1 MNIFSSN
8 HKTRKPLLCTF
19 PLVLGLMTIP
29 FDAALAQSSH
39 SIPSTADTN
48 TNVTF
53 SGEPISL
60 EKAVLI
66 TLENSPLI
74 KQQIWSVEL
83 AKAGYTMAKGQFDL
97 TTSMTASANNN
108 RPGPMQMG
116 GQLVNGLGDD
126 DSQNLQLALSKMFR
140 TGIITTLSAGI
151 RRNDNRYSPMP
162 GPVQSTDNSSSLN
175 LNLTIPL
182 LKGRGRVSAAANET
196 AARLTSEAGELG
208 FHHQVSQLLLSSI
221 NAYWDYRAAVAKL
234 QIQQD
239 SEQRIKGWVKTAED
253 GIVSRYSNNLA
264 LAAKKYEAE
273 TARLNGYLADKQR
286 NTIGATEQVNSAKS
300 ALVIQMGISS
310 EQVANLGEPSEQFST
325 DWNSILAA
333 LKQQPMLEKWT
344 ADALEKRLDLQ
355 AAKLRLEADS
365 AKLAKA
371 RRDMLPTLDLGFN
384 LGRNA
389 VELGDGFEPYVD
401 SLTAEA
407 RGTSAG
413 ATLTLRYPLGNH
425 IAKGSRDLANASYQT
440 NLIRTN
446 DLSRQIS
453 VQVGV
458 DGGMLMRRLQE
469 AVAAD
474 RGVQSYIPALDIQ
487 YKQASRNLLEN
498 PLVMFDLLD
507 LEDKLTEA
515 LNNQMDSILELA
527 KSIAQLRHNTGTLIT
542 VNGSEKGI
550 TLNDMTS
557 LPGM

>member
-1 MNIFSSN
+1 MNNFSIN
-8 HKTRKPLLCTF
+8 LKTRKPLLCTF

-29 FDAALAQSSH
+29 LDAALAQSSH
-39 SIPSTADTN
+39 SIPTTADKN

-74 KQQIWSVEL
+74 KQQIWGVEL
-83 AKAGYTMAKGQFDL
+83 AKAGYTMAKGQFDI
-97 TTSMTASANNN
+97 TTSLTASVNNN
-108 RPGPMQMG
+108 RPGPMQSA
-116 GQLVNGLGDD
+116 GQLVNMLGDD

-140 TGIITTLSAGI
+140 TGISTTLSAGI
-151 RRNDNRYSPMP
+151 IRNDERYP
-162 GPVQSTDNSSSLN
+162 GIAGAKSTENSSALN

-182 LKGRGRVSAAANET
+182 LKGSGRVSAAANET

-221 NAYWDYRAAVAKL
+221 NAYWDYAAAVAKL
-234 QIQQD
+234 KIQQG
-239 SEQRIKGWVKTAED
+239 SEQRIIGWAKTVQD
-253 GIVSRYSNNLA
+253 GIVSRYSNNIA
-264 LAAKKYEAE
+264 LAVKKYEAE
-273 TARLNGYLADKQR
+273 TARFNGYLADKQR
-286 NTIGATEQVNSAKS
+286 NTIAATEQVNSAKS
-300 ALVIQMGISS
+300 ALAIQMGIPS
-310 EQVANLGEPSEQFST
+310 EQVANLGEPSEKFSAN
-325 DWNSILAA
+325 WNSILAA
-333 LKQQPMLEKWT
+333 LKQQPMMDKWT
-344 ADALEKRLDLQ
+344 AEALEKRLDLQ
-355 AAKLRLEADS
+355 AAKLRLEAD
-365 AKLAKA
+365 ATKLAKA
-371 RRDMLPTLDLGFN
+371 RRDMLPTLNLGLN

-389 VELGDGFEPYVD
+389 LELGDGFKPYVD
-401 SLTAEA
+401 SLSSEA
-407 RGTSAG
+407 RGTRAG
-413 ATLTLRYPLGNH
+413 ATLTLSYPLGNN

-440 NLIRTN
+440 SLIRTN

-458 DGGMLMRRLQE
+458 NGGMLMRRLQE
-469 AVAAD
+469 AVAAEQ
-474 RGVQSYIPALDIQ
+474 GVQSYIPALEIQ

-515 LNNQMDSILELA
+515 LNNQMDSLLELA

-542 VNGSEKGI
+542 INESEKGI
-550 TLNDMTS
+550 TLNDMIS